1 MQVIIT
7 VNFNNLLWC
16 FFPWSLS
23 RVYLQWRLSRHNYC
37 LSEDG
42 KTQEKEKAEDELF
55 VPLVVHVH
63 RLVTVFLNGNHRWFF
78 HAVVRTELRQQTTRR
93 MASLHVRV
101 HGAGHLN

>member
-55 VPLVVHVH
+55 VPLVVRVH

-78 HAVVRTELRQQTTRR
+78 HAVVRTEFRQQTTRR

-101 HGAGHLN
+101 HGAGHLY